1 MSNTRCIANGMK
13 SVDPDVS
20 YYNGFDITDDGLIYH
35 CVPSK
40 INTTGANTGA
50 GLLTLPN

>member
-1 MSNTRCIANGMK
+1 MK

-20 YYNGFDITDDGLIYH
+20 YYNWFDITDDGLTYH
-35 CVPSK
+35 CVHSK